1 MLNRVL
7 IALIFV
13 LLYIYIYIY
22 YLNLNFEYLGFE
34 INREFNL
41 SNLLISVLV
50 SVLPI
55 FFYKENKKV
64 SNVISSLIYLLL
76 YVPTII
82 TFSFAWKYQM
92 LELYYIYFVF
102 LVSMLIIFIPNQ
114 IYINGGKSV
123 QKFKILDIRSLIF
136 VSSAL
141 IIVFIIK
148 FQSTMKIVTWGDE
161 MYELREINSDL
172 GLDFYSRY
180 VSGWLVFVLMP
191 FIFVYGL
198 IYNNKGYLYIIAF
211 FTLIMYMILA
221 AKIVVLL
228 PVFIYVIY
236 KLFIKFQLSNFFNN
250 TVKFLILISITLLL
264 LNLFVDNEIYFYI
277 PSMLFMRTIGNG
289 GLLNFWYFD
298 FFSNHPITY
307 FSHVNIIN
315 FFTNNYK
322 YGEIGLGKVVGT
334 HYWSSTMNANANFW
348 ATDGIAS
355 LGLIGVLFISLVL
368 SLLLIILNFIT
379 DLNKNNFHILV
390 LLPFLASLTNT
401 SLFSSILTGG
411 LFLIMILFLILK
423 NPNK

>member
-1 MLNRVL
+1 MEDQEIVKFVSEIESNDYELSTKWLSNYNIETRTEGDRLNEAIRNS
-7 IALIFV
+7 I
-13 LLYIYIYIY
+13 
-22 YLNLNFEYLGFE
+22 LGFKSFKIE
-34 INREFNL
+34 TKISEDE
-41 SNLLISVLV
+41 SLL
-50 SVLPI
+50 
-55 FFYKENKKV
+55 
-64 SNVISSLIYLLL
+64 
-76 YVPTII
+76 II

-102 LVSMLIIFIPNQ
+102 LVSMLIIFIANQ
-114 IYINGGKSV
+114 IYINGGNSV

-307 FSHVNIIN
+307 FSHVNVIN